1 MSFNLNSL
9 WLDWRAKVPDGT
21 PNPSNAYHLVLLKEL
36 CLKQGIDKDII
47 DNVMLVMEKDE
58 KIDPDTP
65 IKYKLKNKNTGEM
78 EDKETTYKSALQ
90 RDKEHPAYIA
100 AKALQSDDGTD
111 DDEEDKSEPMQI
123 DPAGGLGPDDGSDSY
138 SKLSKTADPKKK
150 HAADIEKQKAAEKR
164 KEELRKKIRE
174 KIKKNA
180 KTELDPKVRIP
191 NKEVRKELNI
201 DEFVEKKT
209 NEAILELL
217 PDDLKKKAVLDGNF
231 DSNKGLL
238 TAYGLL
244 YGGRVNS
251 GFLKNSYNKVDVDQL
266 RRNENNLK
274 ELYDD
279 AEKEK
284 VERGVRKVRN
294 KKISEKEVIETFDAL
309 PSKLQQYLMGAGNGG
324 DSFIGNGEGKES
336 AGHFLG
342 YTREDGTHT
351 TDVSEFENDD
361 YDATQPESDTNKR
374 WKTGKP
380 PKVVRGNVG
389 SRKRG
394 LHVWRVFK
402 EQGGLCAYSGLPLV
416 LEEMDLEHV
425 VGLKNNDT
433 DDPND
438 IDVKKAREHGANHV
452 LCLTKY
458 NQIKKDKSMDD
469 WIEDHNKPLYDKK
482 QSDFDA
488 LEKGKAEGTEI
499 RSITTQTALT
509 QMDEVHY
516 KLYGGKTISKS
527 DYDALDEMEKK
538 NLKIR
543 LTDQKTPK
551 VASAKLGD
559 KVTFETLDK
568 TIKDDLQKYLD
579 LEEALL
585 DKVTLKSDREKIKS
599 LKRKGKIGKRLIQ
612 SMGLSGQFAADRR
625 SVEMGT
631 DKFFQSYALSMANA
645 SPEDGPKYKKAW
657 KEARDIVNKKKNGK
671 LVIRPAPG
679 NSTSK
684 SEQMKKFIEIIKGKN
699 LIPKK
704 VSEDPRFSDIW
715 G

>member
-1 MSFNLNSL
+1 MIT
-9 WLDWRAKVPDGT
+9 D
-21 PNPSNAYHLVLLKEL
+21 
-36 CLKQGIDKDII
+36 IDKI
-47 DNVMLVMEKDE
+47 LVEWSYRTSDGKPDVSNNSKLVVLEYVLTDFGWPSEAKSELIKTLMEKDNNRGLDKGEE
-58 KIDPDTP
+58 KRAKDKGLVGLGGGAWGPKKGQPATHRAVDGKLEP
-65 IKYKLKNKNTGEM
+65 IKKGGDNNSGKSLSGNPDNFDRFSKLNKFDYDNS
-78 EDKETTYKSALQ
+78 DN
-90 RDKEHPAYIA
+90 A
-100 AKALQSDDGTD
+100 AK
-111 DDEEDKSEPMQI
+111 
-123 DPAGGLGPDDGSDSY
+123 
-138 SKLSKTADPKKK
+138 KKQ
-150 HAADIEKQKAAEKR
+150 AADIEKQKAAEER
-164 KEELRKKIRE
+164 KEELRKKIRARI
-174 KIKKNA
+174 IKNTKS
-180 KTELDPKVRIP
+180 ELDPKVRIT
-191 NKEVRKELNI
+191 NKEVRKELTI
-201 DEFVEKKT
+201 DEFEEKKA

-217 PDDLKKKAVLDGNF
+217 PDDLKKKAVLDGSF

-244 YGGRVNS
+244 YGRRVNS

-274 ELYDD
+274 ELYDE
-279 AEKEK
+279 AKKEK
-284 VERGVRKVRN
+284 VERGVRKIRN
-294 KKISEKEVIETFDAL
+294 KKISEKELIESFDAL
-309 PSKLQQYLMGAGNGG
+309 PPKFQQYLMGAGNGG
-324 DSFIGNGEGKES
+324 DSFIGNGEGEES

-342 YTREDGTHT
+342 YTREDGTYT

-361 YDATQPESDTNKR
+361 YDATKPESDTNKR

-380 PKVVRGNVG
+380 PEEKRGNVG
-389 SRKRG
+389 NRQRG

-402 EQGGLCAYSGLPLV
+402 EQGGVCAYSGLPLV

-425 VGLKNNDT
+425 VGLKNKDT

-438 IDVKKAREHGANHV
+438 IDVKRSREHGANHV

-509 QMDEVHY
+509 QMDGVHY

-527 DYDALDEMEKK
+527 DYDALDELEKK

-568 TIKDDLQKYLD
+568 AIKDDLQKYLD

-599 LKRKGKIGKRLIQ
+599 LKRKGKMGKRLIQ

-631 DKFFQSYALSMANA
+631 DKFFQSYVLSMANA
-645 SPEDGPKYKKAW
+645 SPEDRPKYIKAW

-679 NSTSK
+679 NTTSK
-684 SEQMKKFIEIIKGKN
+684 SEQMKKFIEIIKEKN